1 MRDSKEVLWIR
12 RREGRGREGMMR
24 MLGMDGGLGLGR
36 CWDGDDNVMV
46 MNGSSGLIREQE

>member
-1 MRDSKEVLWIR
+1 
-12 RREGRGREGMMR
+12 MMR